1 VIRTV
6 LVVKEMLRASI
17 ALLMLMAVLVSSIV
31 LIPLS
36 TTTIVNRNRHLKL
49 EGTLTVLAVIGE
61 GVNVKGIPLR
71 LSMKVT
77 RGEGNIFLSLK
88 SLTSEDFQASVKLA
102 ILIGTMV
109 AGKDY
114 SSYDY
119 YMELEPYVGSI
130 SGPSAGAAIATLVVA
145 LLNGLSINE
154 SIAITG
160 IILPDIT
167 IGPVGGL
174 LAKIKAAGKAGVKVA
189 IVPSGQLIIKDPI
202 TNTTINVMS
211 VARKYGLKVKE
222 ASNLY
227 EVLKILGG
235 KYGYLGNAS
244 TTTLKPSSILE
255 FRESVMRWINEFN
268 KTYVEL
274 LNKVHTE
281 LNLCKN
287 ETLCKIANKIIKES
301 RERFNDAFK
310 EFHKN
315 ELYASVSDLFSA
327 IIPLTTA
334 YWLLKGCI
342 EGWGILSTLVNNV
355 SSKVSTILSTFRS
368 ITRELNNAN
377 SISINKLSLGVEVL
391 KRIHEANITLNMAL
405 SKYRNIRYENISSIL
420 NLIEDL
426 SYAYWRAD
434 SALKWYE
441 LFNVI
446 RSSNE
451 PYIKLSTLKRVV
463 ELLTYY
469 SKVTLDYM
477 HTLIR
482 VHDTHIID
490 LYKPIDEASKLLRT
504 NPIYSLS
511 LNMDAIARISALLS
525 ASYSVNMT
533 KKALTLRAIS
543 LNLAYNALS
552 KGFKPL
558 VTLTY
563 IERGDSLLK
572 QDPYL
577 SIYFY
582 DLALTNTMWYLM
594 LIQAMGKEFGTSS
607 IMQLYQRV
615 NSAALVTTL
624 LTLTAL
630 VAGFIIGY
638 NYCRREC
645 KRV

>member
-6 LVVKEMLRASI
+6 LVVKGMLRTSA
-17 ALLMLMAVLVSSIV
+17 ALLMLMAVLTSSV
-31 LIPLS
+31 ALIPLS
-36 TTTIVNRNRHLKL
+36 TTTIVNYNQHLEL
-49 EGTLTVLAVIGE
+49 EGALTVLAVVGE

-88 SLTSEDFQASVKLA
+88 SLASEDFQASVKLA
-102 ILIGTMV
+102 ILIGTIV

-119 YMELEPYVGSI
+119 YVELEPYVGSI

-160 IILPDIT
+160 VMLPDTT

-174 LAKIKAAGKAGVKVA
+174 LAKIKAAGKAGVKIAV
-189 IVPSGQLIIKDPI
+189 VPSGQLIIKDYI
-202 TNTTINVMS
+202 TNTTINITS
-211 VARKYGLKVKE
+211 VAKEYGLKVKE

-227 EVLKILGG
+227 EILKILGG
-235 KYGYLGNAS
+235 NYGYLGNAS
-244 TTTLKPSSILE
+244 ITTLKPSIIPE
-255 FRESVMRWINEFN
+255 FRKSVMRWFNEYN

-274 LNKVHTE
+274 LSKVHTE

-287 ETLCKIANKIIKES
+287 ETLCKIANEIIKES
-301 RERFNDAFK
+301 RGRFNEALK
-310 EFHKN
+310 EFRKN

-342 EGWGILSTLVNNV
+342 EGWEALSALVSNV
-355 SSKVSTILSTFRS
+355 SNKVNTVLSTFRS
-368 ITRELNNAN
+368 ITRELNNTN

-391 KRIHEANITLNMAL
+391 KRIHEANITLNMTL
-405 SKYRNIRYENISSIL
+405 SKYRNIKYENMSSIL

-446 RSSNE
+446 GSSSGPNIE
-451 PYIKLSTLKRVV
+451 LSTLKRVI

-482 VHDTHIID
+482 VRDTYIND
-490 LYKPIDEASKLLRT
+490 LYKLIDEASKLLRT

-582 DLALTNTMWYLM
+582 DLALTNIMWYLM
-594 LIQAMGKEFGTSS
+594 LVQAVDRETGTSLITQS
-607 IMQLYQRV
+607 YQRV
-615 NSAALVTTL
+615 SNIALITAL
-624 LTLTAL
+624 LILTAL
-630 VAGFIIGY
+630 VAGFVIGY
-638 NYCRREC
+638 NYCRRTC
-645 KRV
+645 KGV